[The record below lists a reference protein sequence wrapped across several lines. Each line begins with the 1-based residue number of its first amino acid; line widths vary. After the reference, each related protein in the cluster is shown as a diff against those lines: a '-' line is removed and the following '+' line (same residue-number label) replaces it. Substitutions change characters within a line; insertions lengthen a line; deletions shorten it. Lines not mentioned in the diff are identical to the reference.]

1 MVRTGLGS
9 FRNPKEVP
17 DLAREEFLPQRP
29 SYLIPK
35 VMKMTSQVKRG

>member
-9 FRNPKEVP
+9 CRNPKEVP

-35 VMKMTSQVKRG
+35 VTKMTSQVKMG